1 MPETKKKRKRSQK
14 QRRAMKRYAVV
25 LTALVAVIA
34 VLTGMTIAGRVNRAD
49 PLDALP
55 SDIRDDGSLRVYLK
69 SLARPDALGLTL
81 EEILQANID
90 KLRARYPEGFSTEKS
105 LHRKEL
111 DQ

>member
-81 EEILQANID
+81 DGIYTVESDAGF
-90 KLRARYPEGFSTEKS
+90 RFARGTE
-105 LHRKEL
+105 RGRE
-111 DQ
+111 